1 MASSKT
7 TDAGTTTTGTTPPP
21 SRAKAPSRRRPSRGA
36 TTSTEPQPSGTP
48 VGGTVEGDP
57 TAPATA
63 PAKVSAKTGSAPRN
77 TAVDPAWAKQGDA
90 LTTSQ
95 GQRVEDT
102 DNSLRAGRRGP
113 SLLEDHHLRE
123 KITHFDHERIP
134 ERVVHAR
141 GAGAHGHFELFES
154 LESVTS
160 ARVLTEVGV
169 STPVFTRF
177 STVAGSRGSADTARD
192 VRGFAVKM
200 YTSEG
205 NWDLVGNNIPVF
217 FIQDGIKFP
226 DLIHAAKPEPDR
238 EIPQAQT
245 AHDTF
250 WDFVSLQ
257 PESTHMLMW
266 AMSDR
271 GIPRSYRTMEGFG
284 VHTFR
289 LINAA
294 GESSLVK
301 FHWKPTVGIHSLV
314 WEESQ
319 KLGGIDPDFHRRDLW
334 NAIEAGAFPS
344 WDLGV
349 QIMPD
354 TDDQTFEG
362 IDLLD
367 ATKIVPEELCPV
379 RLVGRMTL
387 DANPTNYFAET
398 EQVAFHPGH
407 VPPGIDV
414 TDDPLLH
421 ARLFSYID
429 TQITRLG
436 GPNFA
441 QLPINRA
448 AAPVND
454 NLRDGFGQQAIH
466 SGRTAYSPNTI
477 GGGCPF
483 ATRDAPFVH
492 FPQPVDGVKARKRPQ
507 SFDDHFSQATL
518 FWNSLTEVERDHE
531 VDAFS
536 FELSKVADPGVVA
549 RMVGNLANVDPD
561 LASSVAANLGLVA
574 PSGSP
579 EGDAGASPA
588 LSLVPSASGPI
599 DGRVVGVLV
608 TPGADIG
615 GVAAL
620 RKALDAAG
628 AAMHVIAPTAGSVKG
643 SGRSTLAADATVFNS
658 DSVVYDALV
667 VAGGVAELDPKSA
680 MMLQEAYRHHK
691 TVAAWGTGTDAL
703 AAASIDPTANGVVT
717 GDKVAKGFT
726 TALVDAIGWHRHW
739 AR

>member
-1 MASSKT
+1 M
-7 TDAGTTTTGTTPPP
+7 
-21 SRAKAPSRRRPSRGA
+21 
-36 TTSTEPQPSGTP
+36 TS
-48 VGGTVEGDP
+48 
-57 TAPATA
+57 
-63 PAKVSAKTGSAPRN
+63 
-77 TAVDPAWAKQGDA
+77 
-90 LTTSQ
+90 
-95 GQRVEDT
+95 
-102 DNSLRAGRRGP
+102 
-113 SLLEDHHLRE
+113 
-123 KITHFDHERIP
+123 
-134 ERVVHAR
+134 
-141 GAGAHGHFELFES
+141 
-154 LESVTS
+154 
-160 ARVLTEVGV
+160 
-169 STPVFTRF
+169 
-177 STVAGSRGSADTARD
+177 
-192 VRGFAVKM
+192 
-200 YTSEG
+200 
-205 NWDLVGNNIPVF
+205 
-217 FIQDGIKFP
+217 
-226 DLIHAAKPEPDR
+226 
-238 EIPQAQT
+238 
-245 AHDTF
+245 
-250 WDFVSLQ
+250 
-257 PESTHMLMW
+257 
-266 AMSDR
+266 
-271 GIPRSYRTMEGFG
+271 
-284 VHTFR
+284 
-289 LINAA
+289 
-294 GESSLVK
+294 
-301 FHWKPTVGIHSLV
+301 
-314 WEESQ
+314 
-319 KLGGIDPDFHRRDLW
+319 W

-483 ATRDAPFVH
+483 ATGDAPFVH

-691 TVAAWGTGTDAL
+691 TVAAWVPAPTRSPQR
-703 AAASIDPTANGVVT
+703 ASIRRRTA
-717 GDKVAKGFT
+717 
-726 TALVDAIGWHRHW
+726 W
-739 AR
+739 

>member
-1 MASSKT
+1 MASPKKAASKK
-7 TDAGTTTTGTTPPP
+7 DATAPRSTAGAK
-21 SRAKAPSRRRPSRGA
+21 RAGRPRPGA

-48 VGGTVEGDP
+48 VGGQLEGDP
-57 TAPATA
+57 TAPSTA
-63 PAKVSAKTGSAPRN
+63 PATPTTRTGTKPRDA
-77 TAVDPAWAKQGDA
+77 AVGASWAQSGDA
-90 LTTSQ
+90 LTTAQ

-102 DNSLRAGRRGP
+102 DNSLRAGPRGP

-134 ERVVHAR
+134 ERAVHAR

-154 LESVTS
+154 LADVTS
-160 ARVLTEVGV
+160 AAVLTEVGV
-169 STPVFTRF
+169 RTPVFVRF
-177 STVAGSRGSADTARD
+177 STVAGSRGSMDTARD

-200 YTSEG
+200 YTSAG

-226 DLIHAAKPEPDR
+226 DLIHAVKPEPDR
-238 EIPQAQT
+238 EIPQAQS

-250 WDFVSLQ
+250 WDFASLQ

-271 GIPRSYRTMEGFG
+271 AIPRSYRTMEGFG

-289 LINAA
+289 LVDAS
-294 GESSLVK
+294 GRSSLVK
-301 FHWKPTVGIHSLV
+301 FHWKPTAGIHSLV

-354 TDDQTFEG
+354 SDDQMFEG

-367 ATKIVPEELCPV
+367 PTKLVPEELCPV

-387 DANPTNYFAET
+387 DANPANYFAET

-407 VPPGIDV
+407 VPPGIDL

-421 ARLFSYID
+421 ARLFSYLD

-441 QLPINRA
+441 QLPINRP

-454 NLRDGFGQQAIH
+454 NLRDGYGQQAIH
-466 SGRTAYSPNTI
+466 TGRTAYSPNTI

-483 ATRDAPFVH
+483 ATGDAPFVH
-492 FPQPVDGVKARKRPQ
+492 FPLPVDGVKARKRPQ
-507 SFDDHFSQATL
+507 SFDDHYTQATL
-518 FWNSLTEVERDHE
+518 FWNSLTEVEREH
-531 VDAFS
+531 VVGAFS
-536 FELSKVADPGVVA
+536 FELSKVADPTVVA
-549 RMVGNLANVDPD
+549 RMVGNLANVTAE
-561 LASSVAANLGLVA
+561 LAERVAANLGLVA

-579 EGDAGASPA
+579 ESDAGASPA
-588 LSLVPSASGPI
+588 LSMAPAASGPI

-608 TPGADIG
+608 TPGVDVA
-615 GVAAL
+615 GVNAL
-620 RKALDAAG
+620 RTALDAAG
-628 AAMHVIAPTAGSVKG
+628 AALHVIAPVAGSVKG
-643 SGRSTLAADATVFNS
+643 AGRSTLAADATVFNS

-667 VAGGVAELDPKSA
+667 VAGGVTELDPKSA
-680 MMLQEAYRHHK
+680 MMLQEAHRHHK
-691 TVAAWGTGTDAL
+691 TVAAWGTGTQTLAPAGIDEDA
-703 AAASIDPTANGVVT
+703 AGVVT
-717 GDKVAKGFT
+717 GDKVGKAFIGTFIES
-726 TALVDAIGWHRHW
+726 VGWHRHW
-739 AR
+739 DR